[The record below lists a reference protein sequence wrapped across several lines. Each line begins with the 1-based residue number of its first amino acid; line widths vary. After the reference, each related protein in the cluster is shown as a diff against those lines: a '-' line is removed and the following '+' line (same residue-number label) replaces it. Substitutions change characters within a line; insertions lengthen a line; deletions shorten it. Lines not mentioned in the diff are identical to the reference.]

1 MSTVRE
7 RTPTECFC
15 SMTAIFGLKGASQTW
30 NTARTSSSHGF
41 SVLPKVMP
49 MSRAFRLGIFIVAT
63 LLIFAAGVFWI
74 GKKQFLFHRTYR
86 LQAEFQNVAGLNGG
100 AEVRVGGIH
109 EGTVR
114 QIQLPMRPNEKIR
127 VLMDL
132 EGRTRNVIKK
142 DSIANIRSEGLVGDK
157 FVEISFGSEQS
168 PKVNDGDTIQGQ
180 PPLQISDLLNKTNQ
194 VLDTTQGAVA
204 NVNDTAKNLS
214 SITTKID
221 QGQGTIGAL
230 INNRKIYQNVNAGA
244 TAFQENMEALKHNF
258 FLRGF
263 FKERGYESAVDLK
276 KNEIAQLPDK
286 PVAKKFTYEAKRV
299 FDKPSTAK
307 LKNERAMNDA
317 GEFLQNN
324 RFGVAVIAAYTDMK
338 GDSQTDHLLTEAR
351 AMVVREYLVRNF
363 KLQDTKIKTIGLGKS
378 DKVPESGSVEVLIY
392 PEGTTTAQMSNPT
405 PSNR

>member
-1 MSTVRE
+1 
-7 RTPTECFC
+7 
-15 SMTAIFGLKGASQTW
+15 MTK
-30 NTARTSSSHGF
+30 
-41 SVLPKVMP
+41 
-49 MSRAFRLGIFIVAT
+49 AFRLGAFIVLA

-74 GKKQFLFHRTYR
+74 GNKQFLFRSTYR
-86 LQAEFQNVAGLNGG
+86 LSAEFQNVAGLNGG

-180 PPLQISDLLNKTNQ
+180 APLQISDLLNKTNQ

-263 FKERGYESAVDLK
+263 FKERGYESAADLK
-276 KNEIAQLPDK
+276 KNEISQLPDK
-286 PVAKKFTYEAKRV
+286 PVQKKFTYQAKKV
-299 FDKPSTAK
+299 FERPDTAK
-307 LKNERAMNDA
+307 LKNEKPLNETGA
-317 GEFLQNN
+317 FLQSNQ
-324 RFGVAVIAAYTDMK
+324 FGVAVIAAYTDMK

-351 AMVVREYLVRNF
+351 AMVVRDYLVKNF
-363 KLQDTKIKTIGLGKS
+363 KLLDTKVKTIGLGKS
-378 DKVPESGSVEVLIY
+378 GDAPEGGSIEVLIY
-392 PEGTTTAQMSNPT
+392 REGTTTAQAANSSQSHP
-405 PSNR
+405 